1 MAATHRSDPKLIQAC
16 LAGDQRAWHTLI
28 EQYAR
33 LVYSIPRRYGMSDAD
48 ADDVFQNVFATL
60 VRSLDR
66 VEDQTK
72 LSAWLITTTHR
83 ECWRHGKRSPV
94 GVELD
99 ERDIRADSPPQD
111 LADQWELQHQV
122 RRGLDELGDPCKSLL
137 EALFLSPSDMDYET
151 IAGQLGMKVGSI
163 GPTRARCFKK
173 LEAILRKLGYE
184 PATV

>member
-1 MAATHRSDPKLIQAC
+1 
-16 LAGDQRAWHTLI
+16 
-28 EQYAR
+28 
-33 LVYSIPRRYGMSDAD
+33 
-48 ADDVFQNVFATL
+48 
-60 VRSLDR
+60 
-66 VEDQTK
+66 
-72 LSAWLITTTHR
+72 
-83 ECWRHGKRSPV
+83 
-94 GVELD
+94 VELD
-99 ERDIRADSPPQD
+99 ERDIRADAPPQD